1 MARFRLKEIAEPQRW
16 TIRKLSEAT
25 GLARNTVAGVWNNS
39 TQYVNLNTLEALAKV
54 LHVSVSDLIANGDA
68 QKTEEP
74 RGNEQPMPLAA

>member
-68 QKTEEP
+68 QETEEP